1 MAIVDVDKLN
11 AVLVKKLVA
20 FCNKATC
27 CKGEIT
33 HNKVVNLFS
42 FEFVNDGECANDLKH
57 IISKD
62 PRAICVFA
70 QDYEGT
76 YDWKSDTYARPVSI
90 VQYHF

>member
-62 PRAICVFA
+62 PRAICVFLLKIMKVLMIGKVTHM
-70 QDYEGT
+70 QD
-76 YDWKSDTYARPVSI
+76 
-90 VQYHF
+90 QFQ